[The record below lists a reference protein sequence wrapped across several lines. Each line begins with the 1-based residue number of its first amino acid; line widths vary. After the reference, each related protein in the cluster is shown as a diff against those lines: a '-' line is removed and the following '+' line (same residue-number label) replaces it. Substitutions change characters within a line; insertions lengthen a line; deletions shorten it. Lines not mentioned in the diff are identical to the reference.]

1 MKIIAFVVLAL
12 SISTVHAIELKI
24 GYIDVDKVINNLSQ
38 YKKDNESLVR
48 EFDPKKIELIELFE
62 YLELLKNQYRN
73 ESESLSSDLNQKNI
87 NDIQNLEIRLQKET
101 DLWQQQIN
109 TKQQLLLQKIE
120 LKVNNAVKQLAINE
134 NYVLI
139 LYQNAAFVDDSINTT
154 NAIISIIETTY

>member
-139 LYQNAAFVDDSINTT
+139 LYQNAAFVDDSINIT
-154 NAIISIIETTY
+154 NSIISIIESTH

>member
-1 MKIIAFVVLAL
+1 MELIIAQSINDFDSLKKVLTKNTD
-12 SISTVHAIELKI
+12 I
-24 GYIDVDKVINNLSQ
+24 
-38 YKKDNESLVR
+38 LV
-48 EFDPKKIELIELFE
+48 FSHSVMIA
-62 YLELLKNQYRN
+62 
-73 ESESLSSDLNQKNI
+73 LNQKNI

-139 LYQNAAFVDDSINTT
+139 LYQNAAFVDDSINIT

>member
-48 EFDPKKIELIELFE
+48 EFDPKKIELIELFD

-139 LYQNAAFVDDSINTT
+139 LYQNAAFVDDSINIT